1 MSGLSF
7 RQFIVVAV
15 LFVAVAPFRGYAQL
29 SSASVTGVVRDT
41 SGSVIPSVRI
51 TLQNVETTVAHTSV
65 SNTAGNYVFLGITPG
80 EYTLT
85 AEVTGFEVS
94 KMPAFTLA
102 VNQTATID
110 LTMQVGTVQQSLT
123 VEASGQLVQSA
134 TAELGA
140 VVSEKQ
146 VFDLPLNGRNFTQL
160 LSLTPGVAPV
170 SVSQNAGGF
179 GNVFTGGAFVF
190 PAINGQTNRSNFFLM
205 DGIDDQGSFQS
216 TYSVA
221 PIVDQIEEF
230 KVDSHN
236 DQAEFGGVLGGVIN
250 VVTKSGTNQ
259 LHGSAWEFLRNNDL
273 DARNTFYTSV
283 TPYRQNQFGVA
294 VGGPVWFPKIY
305 NGRNKTFFFGA
316 YEGTRFT
323 EASNNYLHIP
333 TPAELSGNLA
343 GEAQAYNPFSTAPAT
358 VSGEFVRTPFPGN
371 QIPASLINTTLV
383 NFVKQILP
391 PIQNIGIGNYNSI
404 DPTPYVQTQNEFSAR
419 IDQTLGTRDFIWFR
433 YSGLYYNTTS
443 TGGLPGF
450 TSASNYP
457 AVNYGASWVHTFSPT
472 LVLQA
477 QFGRAAQQN
486 NGQTVNPSIS
496 SSTISSLG
504 FASSFGGNF
513 IATPLL
519 LPSVG
524 ISGYSNPVPGTSDT
538 LDPKFTDIWEYKANV
553 SKIIGSHTLRW
564 GGELSSNTFE
574 SVYANA
580 NVGFAYQ
587 QTGNPENSAQPGN
600 AMASFLL
607 DVPDNAGRRD
617 VHETTRWGG
626 VVGFYFQDSW
636 KATPRLTV
644 NLGLRYDLTID
655 PPYGTN
661 ATIGQNGGIET
672 GEDDFNNGTYIIQK
686 LPPPCT
692 VRGYAP
698 CIPGNGQ
705 LPAHVVVSPNGKI
718 YHNTTTNWGPRVG
731 LAYRL
736 TDTLAIRA
744 GFGIFYDNW
753 AAVTQT
759 AQNYEGDWPDIGQ
772 QLANNLNIPVPG
784 KAMPTVTGLNP
795 FATSGFFPAPT
806 PFNQVQ
812 WMMDP
817 LAKNPYS
824 MQWNIGL
831 AKQLNHSTTVSANYV
846 GSGTRRTDVGGYYN
860 TALTPGPGNPQ
871 DRSLYPYIA
880 PTYYDRS
887 IGKASYNALQFQ
899 FDKRFSN
906 GLAYQVSYT
915 WSKVLDDG
923 SDGWYGVEGWSVENP
938 YSYQNNHSVA
948 GYDLTHVL
956 SVNVVYELPVG
967 KGKPLATHNSVVD
980 YIIGGWQVNTIAQAH
995 SGLPYSISADGD
1007 IANTGDTGYER
1018 ANIVGNPGIAT
1029 PSQKEWFNTAAFAIP
1044 ATYTYGDSGRN
1055 ILRGPAYWN
1064 LDASLFRKFP
1074 FTETKALEFRAEAFN
1089 MPNTVILNQPGNDIS
1104 EPNFGVITSTQN
1116 SSRIIQFG
1124 VKLRF

>member
-1 MSGLSF
+1 
-7 RQFIVVAV
+7 
-15 LFVAVAPFRGYAQL
+15 
-29 SSASVTGVVRDT
+29 
-41 SGSVIPSVRI
+41 
-51 TLQNVETTVAHTSV
+51 
-65 SNTAGNYVFLGITPG
+65 
-80 EYTLT
+80 
-85 AEVTGFEVS
+85 
-94 KMPAFTLA
+94 
-102 VNQTATID
+102 
-110 LTMQVGTVQQSLT
+110 
-123 VEASGQLVQSA
+123 
-134 TAELGA
+134 
-140 VVSEKQ
+140 
-146 VFDLPLNGRNFTQL
+146 
-160 LSLTPGVAPV
+160 VAPV
-170 SVSQNAGGF
+170 SVSQNSGGF
-179 GNVFTGGAFVF
+179 GNVFTGGNFVF

-216 TYSVA
+216 TYTVA
-221 PIVDQIEEF
+221 PIIDQIEEF
-230 KVDSHN
+230 KVNSHN

-259 LHGSAWEFLRNNDL
+259 LHGSAWEFLRNDDL
-273 DARNTFYTSV
+273 DARNTFYSAV

-294 VGGPVWFPKIY
+294 AGGPVWFPKIY

-316 YEGTRFT
+316 YEGQRFT
-323 EASNNYLHIP
+323 QASNNYLHLP

-343 GEAQAYNPFSTAPAT
+343 GEAQAFNPFTTTPDAANP
-358 VSGEFVRTPFPGN
+358 GEFTRTPFPNN
-371 QIPASLINTTLV
+371 QIPASLIDTNLV
-383 NFVKQILP
+383 NFISKILP
-391 PIQNIGIGNYNSI
+391 PLQNIGIANYNAI
-404 DPTPYVQTQNEFSAR
+404 DTTPYVQTQNEFSAR
-419 IDQTLGTRDFIWFR
+419 IDQTLGSKDFFWFR
-433 YSGLYYNTTS
+433 YSGLYYDTTQ

-450 TSASNYP
+450 TDSSNYP
-457 AVNYGASWVHTFSPT
+457 AVNYGASWVHTFSPS

-477 QFGRAAQQN
+477 QFGRSKQEN
-486 NGQTVNPSIS
+486 NSQTVDSSIS

-524 ISGYSNPVPGTSDT
+524 ISGYSNPIPGTSDT
-538 LDPKFTDIWEYKANV
+538 LDPNFTNIWEYKANV
-553 SKIIGSHTLRW
+553 SKVIGSHTLRW
-564 GGELSSNTFE
+564 GGELSTNTFE
-574 SVYANA
+574 SIYASA

-587 QTGNPENSAQPGN
+587 QTDNPENSAQPGN

-607 DVPDNAGRRD
+607 NVPDSAGRRD

-626 VVGFYFQDSW
+626 VMGFYFQDSW

-644 NLGLRYDLTID
+644 NLGLRYDRTFD

-672 GEDDFNNGTYIIQK
+672 GEDDFNNGTYIVQK
-686 LPPPCT
+686 LPPACS

-705 LPAHVVVSPNGKI
+705 LPAHVVVSPTGKI
-718 YHNTTTNWGPRVG
+718 YHDTTTNWGPRVG

-736 TDTLAIRA
+736 SDTFVVRS

-772 QLANNLNIPVPG
+772 QLANNLNVPVPG
-784 KAMPTVTGLNP
+784 KATPVVNGLNP

-824 MQWNIGL
+824 MQWNFGI
-831 AKQLNHSTTVSANYV
+831 AKQLNNSTTVSATYV
-846 GSGTRRTDVGGYYN
+846 GSGSRRLDVGGYYN

-871 DRSLYPYIA
+871 DRSIYPYIA

-887 IGKASYNALQFQ
+887 IGKGDYNALQFLY
-899 FDKRFSN
+899 DKRFAN

-915 WSKVLDDG
+915 WSKILDDG
-923 SDGWYGVEGWSVENP
+923 SDGWYGVEGFSVENP
-938 YSYQNNHSVA
+938 YSYQNNRSVA

-956 SVNVVYELPVG
+956 SVNVVYELPIG
-967 KGKPLATHNSVVD
+967 KGKALATHNSVVD
-980 YIIGGWQVNTIAQAH
+980 YIIGGWQVNTIASAH
-995 SGLPYSISADGD
+995 SGLPYDITADGD
-1007 IANTGDTGYER
+1007 IANTGNTGYER
-1018 ANIVGNPGIAT
+1018 ADIVGNPGLPTQSA
-1029 PSQKEWFNTAAFAIP
+1029 KEWFNTAAFAIP

-1055 ILRGPAYWN
+1055 ILRGPAFWN

-1074 FTETKALEFRAEAFN
+1074 FTENKVLEFRVEAFN
-1089 MPNTVILNQPGNDIS
+1089 MPNTVILNQPQADIS

-1116 SSRIIQFG
+1116 TARIIQFG
-1124 VKLRF
+1124 AKFRF